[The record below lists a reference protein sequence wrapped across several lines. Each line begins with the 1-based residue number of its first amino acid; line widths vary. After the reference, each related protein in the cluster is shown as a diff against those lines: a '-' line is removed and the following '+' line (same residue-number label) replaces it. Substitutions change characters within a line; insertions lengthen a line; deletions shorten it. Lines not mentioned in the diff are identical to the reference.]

1 MEENKIRSSPSE
13 SPERQKQTKSDA
25 AARYAAILHCG
36 QQQQPVTR
44 KNLTNPQLLST
55 RNWTSERKGRTIATQ
70 NIIIIFSDC
79 CCRLDSFVS
88 LIIPLIDVYAN
99 QSRCRIDLH
108 GDRLVVELVQVDE
121 PIATLQLVLSLS
133 SLSDDTMWALFFTG
147 WNEKIIIT
155 KG

>member
-13 SPERQKQTKSDA
+13 SPERQKQTKPDA
-25 AARYAAILHCG
+25 AARYAAISHCG

-44 KNLTNPQLLST
+44 KNLTNPQLLSA
-55 RNWTSERKGRTIATQ
+55 RNWTSGRKGRTIATQ
-70 NIIIIFSDC
+70 NIIFFSDC

-121 PIATLQLVLSLS
+121 PIATLQLVPSLS

>member
-1 MEENKIRSSPSE
+1 M
-13 SPERQKQTKSDA
+13 
-25 AARYAAILHCG
+25 
-36 QQQQPVTR
+36 
-44 KNLTNPQLLST
+44 
-55 RNWTSERKGRTIATQ
+55 
-70 NIIIIFSDC
+70 
-79 CCRLDSFVS
+79 S

-121 PIATLQLVLSLS
+121 PIATLQLVPSLS